1 MSSFL
6 GPIHFWLYDKIKLQE
21 ELTLHFYNAAV
32 KNNWLEEGDAEAS
45 ALVKKDLCPL
55 EDLIDTMNIHGW
67 LQECI
72 HDAEGRYARLITMLA
87 GTAPVAE
94 LEKIAFDFGK
104 FHAVGKVPVRDA
116 YKIFDDTFLNGMPC
130 DRVNVIT
137 QQDDSCFSWEQ
148 TQDIHGEYW
157 LNAGGYPETYY
168 KLRKQVMLGMLNGS
182 GLLLEN
188 PDYLH
193 YAIKKED

>member
-21 ELTLHFYNAAV
+21 EFTLHFYNAAV
-32 KNNWLEEGDAEAS
+32 RKGWLEEGDADTA
-45 ALVKKDLCPL
+45 ALIKKDLRPL

-67 LQECI
+67 LQDCI
-72 HDAEGRYARLITMLA
+72 HDAEGRYARLITKLA
-87 GTAPVAE
+87 GMDQLAE

-104 FHAVGKVPVRDA
+104 LHAVGKVPVRDA
-116 YKIFDDTFLNGMPC
+116 YKIFEDFFLNGMPC

-137 QQDDSCFSWEQ
+137 QQEDFCISWEQ

-157 LNAGGYPETYY
+157 LNANGCPETYY
-168 KLRKQVMLGMLNGS
+168 KLRKGVMLGMLEGS
-182 GLLLEN
+182 GLALEN

-193 YAIKKED
+193 YAIRKEN